1 MKTTPITS
9 ALKRKYSPFKL
20 TAAEK
25 LQQEIEKQSV
35 IVADPQGKAKKQTTY
50 ETPGSK
56 GTPGGTRTDTRLSYK
71 EAWDQNIIEPGFKK
85 GLRDRYEAAGLTFE
99 DYAGGRE
106 EQREDDPEGFE
117 ADMVAKTNVEGGPGT
132 KTTSFAGS
140 EGTDPSQR
148 QEEKPI
154 YTKVT
159 GTGKRAY
166 ESREDLRG
174 GTQAASKSKRAATQ
188 KARAEQKLAKMGY
201 DPDSPLK
208 PGDKGYVKQQRL
220 LGKIGKQESRQ
231 TQADAEVES
240 FKRMSQEG
248 KTAGQ
253 DYYKGQR
260 EADIAEVQTPQQQG
274 GTANSNESEDEKKNP
289 EAAGKMRYDMGK
301 FRKMS
306 TKAPL
311 KKLTDLSGDGK
322 VTKKDVLIGRGVI
335 NKDGSPAKMGYGNK
349 KTPFKMGGYGKKT
362 YK

>member
-9 ALKRKYSPFKL
+9 ALKRKYSPFKI

-35 IVADPQGKAKKQTTY
+35 IVADPQGKAKKQVTY
-50 ETPGSK
+50 ETPGSE
-56 GTPGGTRTDTRLSYK
+56 GTPGKSGGRLPTYS
-71 EAWDQNIIEPGFKK
+71 EAWAQNLEGIQGMY
-85 GLRDRYEAAGLTFE
+85 GSFE
-99 DYAGGRE
+99 DYVNDMKGIKPGDARDVERE
-106 EQREDDPEGFE
+106 AARAEAAKSTEG
-117 ADMVAKTNVEGGPGT
+117 T
-132 KTTSFAGS
+132 

-174 GTQAASKSKRAATQ
+174 GKQARRKEKRDSIKLARQEAKGMFPNDK
-188 KARAEQKLAKMGY
+188 KAQREYIKEQKRLAKIEQA
-201 DPDSPLK
+201 
-208 PGDKGYVKQQRL
+208 KGNIAQAKA
-220 LGKIGKQESRQ
+220 ES
-231 TQADAEVES
+231 EN
-240 FKRMSQEG
+240 FKRMSEEG

-253 DYYKGQR
+253 DFYKGQR
-260 EADIAEVQTPQQQG
+260 EADISEVQTTREQG
-274 GTANSNESEDEKKNP
+274 GTANSDKSEDEKKTDG
-289 EAAGKMRYDMGK
+289 ALTMRYDMGK

-322 VTKKDVLIGRGVI
+322 ITKKDVLIGRGVI
-335 NKDGSPAKMGYGNK
+335 NKDGSPAKMSYGNK

>member
-25 LQQEIEKQSV
+25 LKQETAKASV
-35 IVADPQGKAKKQTTY
+35 IVADEEGKAKKQVTY
-50 ETPGSK
+50 ETPGSE
-56 GTPGGTRTDTRLSYK
+56 GTPGGTKTETKTVTYDDLYNNAISSGKTAEEAQKIVQDARDYNMKKYK
-71 EAWDQNIIEPGFKK
+71 THNPTAE
-85 GLRDRYEAAGLTFE
+85 GL
-99 DYAGGRE
+99 
-106 EQREDDPEGFE
+106 
-117 ADMVAKTNVEGGPGT
+117 ADNTITTTTTTPGT
-132 KTTSFAGS
+132 

-166 ESREDLRG
+166 QSREDLRG
-174 GTQAASKSKRAATQ
+174 GKQARRKEKRDSIRLARQEAKGMFPGDKKAQREYIKEQ
-188 KARAEQKLAKMGY
+188 KRLAKIEQAKGNIAQARAE
-201 DPDSPLK
+201 S
-208 PGDKGYVKQQRL
+208 
-220 LGKIGKQESRQ
+220 
-231 TQADAEVES
+231 ES
-240 FKRMSQEG
+240 FKRMSEEG

-274 GTANSNESEDEKKNP
+274 GTANSNEPEDENKNP
-289 EAAGKMRYDMGK
+289 ESAVEMRYDMGK

-322 VTKKDVLIGRGVI
+322 ITKKDVLIGRGVI
-335 NKDGSPAKMGYGNK
+335 NKDGSPAKMSYGNK
-349 KTPFKMGGYGKKT
+349 KAPFKMGGYGKKT

>member
-35 IVADPQGKAKKQTTY
+35 IVADAEGKARKQTTY
-50 ETPGSK
+50 ETPGSE
-56 GTPGGTRTDTRLSYK
+56 GTPGGTKTETKTVTYDDLYNNAISSGKTAEEARKIVQDARDYNMKKYK
-71 EAWDQNIIEPGFKK
+71 THNPTAE
-85 GLRDRYEAAGLTFE
+85 GL
-99 DYAGGRE
+99 
-106 EQREDDPEGFE
+106 
-117 ADMVAKTNVEGGPGT
+117 ADNTITTTTTTPGT
-132 KTTSFAGS
+132 

-166 ESREDLRG
+166 QSREDLRG

-201 DPDSPLK
+201 DADNPLK
-208 PGDKGYVKQQRL
+208 PGDKGYTKQQRL
-220 LGKIGKQESRQ
+220 LAKIGKQEARQ

-240 FKRMSQEG
+240 YKRMSEEG

-274 GTANSNESEDEKKNP
+274 GTANSNESEDENKNP
-289 EAAGKMRYDMGK
+289 ESAVEMRYDMGK

-322 VTKKDVLIGRGVI
+322 ITKKDVLIGRGVI
-335 NKDGSPAKMGYGNK
+335 NKDGSPAKMSYGNK
-349 KTPFKMGGYGKKT
+349 KAPFKMGGYGKKT

>member
-9 ALKRKYSPFKL
+9 ALKRKYSPFKI

-35 IVADPQGKAKKQTTY
+35 IVADPQGKAKKQVTY
-50 ETPGSK
+50 ETPGSE
-56 GTPGGTRTDTRLSYK
+56 GTAPKTERRRTQASLD
-71 EAWDQNIIEPGFKK
+71 
-85 GLRDRYEAAGLTFE
+85 
-99 DYAGGRE
+99 
-106 EQREDDPEGFE
+106 FE
-117 ADMVAKTNVEGGPGT
+117 AKCYNPDGSRKRGVPGCTWADEEGTEAP
-132 KTTSFAGS
+132 SDYEDVVVDEGS
-140 EGTDPSQR
+140 KGTDPSER

-174 GTQAASKSKRAATQ
+174 GKQARRKEKRDSIKLARQEAKGMFPNDK
-188 KARAEQKLAKMGY
+188 KAQREYIKEQKRLAKVEQA
-201 DPDSPLK
+201 
-208 PGDKGYVKQQRL
+208 KGNIAQAKA
-220 LGKIGKQESRQ
+220 ES
-231 TQADAEVES
+231 EN
-240 FKRMSQEG
+240 FKRMSEEG

-253 DYYKGQR
+253 DFYKGQR
-260 EADIAEVQTPQQQG
+260 EADISEVQTTREQG
-274 GTANSNESEDEKKNP
+274 GTANSDKSEDEKKTDG
-289 EAAGKMRYDMGK
+289 ALTMRYDMGK

-322 VTKKDVLIGRGVI
+322 ITKKDVLIGRGVI
-335 NKDGSPAKMGYGNK
+335 SKDGSPAKMSYGNK